1 MYLDCFTKYKN
12 NKVYDQRYTSFTSFS
27 SSNIPFII
35 SSSSWDIFKW
45 LKKFSIGLYLEFK
58 LI

>member
-45 LKKFSIGLYLEFK
+45 L
-58 LI
+58 